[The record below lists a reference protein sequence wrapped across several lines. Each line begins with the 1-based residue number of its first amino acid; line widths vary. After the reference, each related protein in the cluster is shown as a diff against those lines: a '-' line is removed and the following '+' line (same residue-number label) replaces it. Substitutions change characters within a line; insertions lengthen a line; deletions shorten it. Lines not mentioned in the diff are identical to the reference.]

1 MAGNQ
6 ACDRAICSAR
16 AKTSDDCG
24 TSQIVFIVVKSMIN
38 LTKIF
43 RLNIKVFSLLIFLF
57 GV

>member
-24 TSQIVFIVVKSMIN
+24 TSQIVLVVVKCMIN
-38 LTKIF
+38 KLKKL
-43 RLNIKVFSLLIFLF
+43 RLNIKVFDLLIFLL
-57 GV
+57 VY